1 MKKEKNKISLPK
13 AKKNEIEKKIKEGK
27 EIKEKIEKEKTNKL
41 RVAENKV
48 KENKLKRDNKDN
60 IVNEIQ
66 KKSQSIQNQEERKNK
81 ILDFMKNEQ
90 YVPMKA
96 KEIAVVFNV
105 PKNEYE
111 DFRKIINELETE
123 NKIEKNKKSKYKL
136 IDSSKFLTGIFR
148 GNQRGYGFV
157 KIEDSD
163 EEIYISG
170 HNTKNALNGD
180 KVFVEITD
188 TDIENIHK
196 EGKIVKILKHEK
208 DTVVGLFQK
217 SKNFAFVVPDDKRLG
232 TDIFIS
238 KKNFGKARNNH
249 KVLVKILKYPER
261 GKNAE
266 GKVIEVIGN
275 VNEAGVDMLSLI
287 KEYNLPYKFP
297 DPVVEEAKKINSEI
311 SKEDIKNRLD
321 LRQEEIFTIDGEDA
335 KDLDDAVYVK
345 KLTSGNYELGVHIAD
360 VSYYV
365 KENSKLDKEAIL
377 RGTSIYMMDRV
388 IPMLPRELSN
398 GICSLN
404 QGEDRFAIS
413 VIMEINKDG
422 KVVSSDI
429 KKSVINVTRRMNYK
443 DVTTLLEYAEKIDG
457 KENIKIEKNNESK
470 VDFETNIENKANFEG
485 NIENKVDTE
494 NEKNIENIVIEKYK
508 EFIPHFVRMKE
519 LAKILLEKRKRDG
532 SLDLDIP
539 ESKIILN
546 EDGIAIDVKKYE
558 LTISNSI
565 IEQFMLITNET
576 VAEKFYWL
584 EAPFIYR
591 VHEAPD
597 IEKIEELNKFLY
609 NFGYK
614 IKGSKDNIHPKAF
627 AQVLESIKGKP
638 EERVVSNLILRTL
651 KVARYESENK
661 GHFGIASKYYC
672 HFTSP
677 IRRYPDLF
685 IHRVISKYLENNYN
699 ISDRIKEKY
708 HIDSIDYADSSSE
721 RERVAQKVE
730 RDSIDIKKAEYMQ
743 DKIGNIYD
751 GIVSNVTSFGVFVEL
766 ENTVEGLIRFENLG
780 DEYFIYDEEH
790 KHLIGEHSNEIIK
803 VGDAMTIKVI
813 EANKESRRISFRR
826 VQNNRKKV
834 IL

>member
-1 MKKEKNKISLPK
+1 MEQN
-13 AKKNEIEKKIKEGK
+13 KNEILEIMNEK
-27 EIKEKIEKEKTNKL
+27 
-41 RVAENKV
+41 
-48 KENKLKRDNKDN
+48 
-60 IVNEIQ
+60 
-66 KKSQSIQNQEERKNK
+66 KNK
-81 ILDFMKNEQ
+81 ILEFMKDKQ
-90 YVPMKA
+90 YIPMKA
-96 KEIAVVFNV
+96 KEIANILNV

-111 DFRKIINELETE
+111 DFRRLLNELEEE

-136 IDSSKFLTGIFR
+136 IDNSKFLTGIFR
-148 GNQRGYGFV
+148 ANQRGFGFV
-157 KIEDSD
+157 KLEDSD
-163 EEIYISG
+163 EEIYISE
-170 HNTKNALNGD
+170 HNTKSALNGD
-180 KVFVEITD
+180 KVFVEITSLS
-188 TDIENIHK
+188 TDNLHK

-208 DTVVGLFQK
+208 DTVVGIFQK
-217 SKNFAFVVPDDKRLG
+217 SKNFAFVVPDDKKLG

-287 KEYNLPYKFP
+287 KEYNLPYRFP
-297 DPVVEEAKKINSEI
+297 DPVVEEAKKIKPQI
-311 SKEDIKNRLD
+311 SKKDIPNRLD
-321 LRQEEIFTIDGEDA
+321 LRDEEIFTIDGEDA
-335 KDLDDAVYVK
+335 KDLDDAIYVK
-345 KLTSGNYELGVHIAD
+345 KLSGGTYELGVHIAD

-365 KENSKLDKEAIL
+365 KEDSKLDKEAIL

-404 QGEDRFAIS
+404 EGEDRFAIS

-422 KVVSSDI
+422 KVISSDI

-443 DVTTLLEYAEKIDG
+443 DVTKLLEYAEC
-457 KENIKIEKNNESK
+457 
-470 VDFETNIENKANFEG
+470 
-485 NIENKVDTE
+485 
-494 NEKNIENIVIEKYK
+494 NEKNEAENLNSEEEIATLQTEKLNIKAEKTKVENDKCNNKEKTTMSESRKCNNNPKVKILESAEFNNEEDRATIEKYK
-508 EFIPHFVRMKE
+508 QFIPHFVRMKE
-519 LAKILLEKRKRDG
+519 LATILIDKRKKDG

-546 EDGIAIDVKKYE
+546 KDGIAIDVKKYE

-565 IEQFMLITNET
+565 IEQFMLIANET
-576 VAEKFYWL
+576 VAQEFYWL
-584 EAPFIYR
+584 QAPFIYR
-591 VHEAPD
+591 VHEVPD
-597 IEKIEELNKFLY
+597 MEKIDELNKFLY

-614 IKGSKDNIHPKAF
+614 IKGNKDNIHPKAF
-627 AQVLESIKGKP
+627 AEVLENIKGKP

-685 IHRVISKYLENNYN
+685 IHRVISKYLEKEYN
-699 ISDRIKEKY
+699 VSDDIKEKY
-708 HIDSIDYADSSSE
+708 HMQSIEFSDSSSE

-730 RDSIDIKKAEYMQ
+730 RDSVDIKKAEYMQ
-743 DKIGNIYD
+743 DKIGNEYE
-751 GIVSNVTSFGVFVEL
+751 GIVSNITSFGVFVEL

-780 DEYFIYDEEH
+780 NEYFIYDEEH
-790 KHLIGEHSNEIIK
+790 KHLIGEHTNEVIK
-803 VGDAMTIKVI
+803 IGDKMNIKVI
-813 EANKESRRISFRR
+813 EADKELRRISFKRLKMER
-826 VQNNRKKV
+826 ENDKEEES
-834 IL
+834 L

>member
-1 MKKEKNKISLPK
+1 MEQN
-13 AKKNEIEKKIKEGK
+13 KNEILEIMNEK
-27 EIKEKIEKEKTNKL
+27 
-41 RVAENKV
+41 
-48 KENKLKRDNKDN
+48 
-60 IVNEIQ
+60 
-66 KKSQSIQNQEERKNK
+66 KNK
-81 ILDFMKNEQ
+81 ILEFMKDKQ
-90 YVPMKA
+90 YIPMKA
-96 KEIAVVFNV
+96 KEIANILNV

-111 DFRKIINELETE
+111 DFRRLLNELEEE

-136 IDSSKFLTGIFR
+136 IDNSKFLTGIFR
-148 GNQRGYGFV
+148 ANQRGFGFV
-157 KIEDSD
+157 KLEDSD
-163 EEIYISG
+163 EEIYISE
-170 HNTKNALNGD
+170 HNTKSALNGD
-180 KVFVEITD
+180 KVFVEITSLS
-188 TDIENIHK
+188 TDNLHK

-208 DTVVGLFQK
+208 DTVVGIFQK
-217 SKNFAFVVPDDKRLG
+217 SKNFGFVVPDDKKLG

-287 KEYNLPYKFP
+287 KEYNLPYRFP
-297 DPVVEEAKKINSEI
+297 DPVVEEAKKIKPQI
-311 SKEDIKNRLD
+311 SKKDIPNRLD
-321 LRQEEIFTIDGEDA
+321 LRDEEIFTIDGEDA
-335 KDLDDAVYVK
+335 KDLDDAIYVK
-345 KLTSGNYELGVHIAD
+345 KLSGGTYELGVHIAD

-365 KENSKLDKEAIL
+365 KEDSKLDKEAIL

-404 QGEDRFAIS
+404 EGEDRFAIS

-422 KVVSSDI
+422 KVISSDI

-443 DVTTLLEYAEKIDG
+443 DVTKLLEYAEC
-457 KENIKIEKNNESK
+457 
-470 VDFETNIENKANFEG
+470 
-485 NIENKVDTE
+485 
-494 NEKNIENIVIEKYK
+494 NEKNEAENLNTEEEIATLQTEKLNIKAEKTKVENDKCNNKEKTTMSEPRESNNNPKVTILEPVEFNNEEDRATIEKYK
-508 EFIPHFVRMKE
+508 QFIPHFVRMKE
-519 LAKILLEKRKRDG
+519 LATILIDKRKKDG

-546 EDGIAIDVKKYE
+546 KDGIAIDVKKYE

-565 IEQFMLITNET
+565 IEQFMLIANET
-576 VAEKFYWL
+576 VAQEFYWL

-591 VHEAPD
+591 VHEVPD
-597 IEKIEELNKFLY
+597 MEKIDELNKFLY

-614 IKGSKDNIHPKAF
+614 IKGNKDNIHPKAF
-627 AQVLESIKGKP
+627 AEVLENIKGKP

-685 IHRVISKYLENNYN
+685 IHRVISKYLEKDYN
-699 ISDRIKEKY
+699 VSDDIKEKY
-708 HIDSIDYADSSSE
+708 HIQSIEFSDSSSE

-730 RDSIDIKKAEYMQ
+730 RDSVDIKKAEYMQ
-743 DKIGNIYD
+743 DKIGNEYE
-751 GIVSNVTSFGVFVEL
+751 GIVSNITSFGVFVEL

-780 DEYFIYDEEH
+780 NEYFIYDEEH
-790 KHLIGEHSNEIIK
+790 KHLIGEHTNEVIK
-803 VGDAMTIKVI
+803 IGDKMNIKVI
-813 EANKESRRISFRR
+813 EADKELRRISFKRLKMER
-826 VQNNRKKV
+826 ENDKEEES
-834 IL
+834 L

>member
-1 MKKEKNKISLPK
+1 MEQN
-13 AKKNEIEKKIKEGK
+13 KNEILEIINEK
-27 EIKEKIEKEKTNKL
+27 
-41 RVAENKV
+41 
-48 KENKLKRDNKDN
+48 
-60 IVNEIQ
+60 
-66 KKSQSIQNQEERKNK
+66 KNK
-81 ILDFMKNEQ
+81 ILEFMKDKQ
-90 YVPMKA
+90 YIPMKA
-96 KEIAVVFNV
+96 KEIANILNV

-111 DFRKIINELETE
+111 DFRRLLNELEEE
-123 NKIEKNKKSKYKL
+123 NKVEKNKKSKYKL
-136 IDSSKFLTGIFR
+136 IDNSKFLTGIFR
-148 GNQRGYGFV
+148 ANQRGFGFV
-157 KIEDSD
+157 KLEDSD
-163 EEIYISG
+163 EEIYISE
-170 HNTKNALNGD
+170 HNTKSALNGD
-180 KVFVEITD
+180 KVFVEITSLS
-188 TDIENIHK
+188 TDNLHK

-208 DTVVGLFQK
+208 DTVVGIFQK
-217 SKNFAFVVPDDKRLG
+217 SKNFAFVVPDDKKLG

-261 GKNAE
+261 EKNAE

-287 KEYNLPYKFP
+287 KEYNLPYRFP
-297 DPVVEEAKKINSEI
+297 DPVVEEAKKIKPQI
-311 SKEDIKNRLD
+311 SKKDIPNRLD
-321 LRQEEIFTIDGEDA
+321 LRDEEIFTIDGEDA
-335 KDLDDAVYVK
+335 KDLDDAIYVK
-345 KLTSGNYELGVHIAD
+345 KLSGGTYELGVHIAD

-365 KENSKLDKEAIL
+365 KEDSKLDKEAIL

-404 QGEDRFAIS
+404 EGEDRFAIS

-422 KVVSSDI
+422 KVISSDI

-443 DVTTLLEYAEKIDG
+443 DVTKLLEYAEC
-457 KENIKIEKNNESK
+457 
-470 VDFETNIENKANFEG
+470 
-485 NIENKVDTE
+485 
-494 NEKNIENIVIEKYK
+494 NEKNEDKNLNSEEEIATLQTKKLNIKAEKTKVENDKCNNKEKTTMSEPRKSNNNPKVTILEPVEFNNEEDRATIEKYK
-508 EFIPHFVRMKE
+508 QFIPHFVRMKE
-519 LAKILLEKRKRDG
+519 LATILMDKRKKDG

-546 EDGIAIDVKKYE
+546 KDGIAIDVKKYE

-565 IEQFMLITNET
+565 IEQFMLIANET
-576 VAEKFYWL
+576 VAQEFYWL

-591 VHEAPD
+591 VHEVPD
-597 IEKIEELNKFLY
+597 MEKIDELNKFLY

-614 IKGSKDNIHPKAF
+614 IKGNKDNIHPKAF
-627 AQVLESIKGKP
+627 AEVLENIKGKP

-685 IHRVISKYLENNYN
+685 IHRVISKYLEKDYN
-699 ISDRIKEKY
+699 VSDDIKEKY
-708 HIDSIDYADSSSE
+708 HMQSIEFSDSSSE

-730 RDSIDIKKAEYMQ
+730 RDSVDIKKAEYMQ
-743 DKIGNIYD
+743 DKIGNEYE
-751 GIVSNVTSFGVFVEL
+751 GIVSNITSFGVFVEL

-780 DEYFIYDEEH
+780 NEYFIYDEEH
-790 KHLIGEHSNEIIK
+790 KHLIGEHTNEVIK
-803 VGDAMTIKVI
+803 IGDKMNIKVI
-813 EANKESRRISFRR
+813 EADKELRRISFKRLKMER
-826 VQNNRKKV
+826 ENDKEEES
-834 IL
+834 L

>member
-1 MKKEKNKISLPK
+1 MEQN
-13 AKKNEIEKKIKEGK
+13 KNEILEIINEK
-27 EIKEKIEKEKTNKL
+27 
-41 RVAENKV
+41 
-48 KENKLKRDNKDN
+48 
-60 IVNEIQ
+60 
-66 KKSQSIQNQEERKNK
+66 KNK
-81 ILDFMKNEQ
+81 ILEFMKDKQ
-90 YVPMKA
+90 YIPMKA
-96 KEIAVVFNV
+96 KEIANILNV

-111 DFRKIINELETE
+111 DFRRLLNELEEE

-136 IDSSKFLTGIFR
+136 IDNSKFLTGIFR
-148 GNQRGYGFV
+148 ANQRGFGFV
-157 KIEDSD
+157 KLEDSD
-163 EEIYISG
+163 EEIYISE
-170 HNTKNALNGD
+170 HNTKSALNGD
-180 KVFVEITD
+180 KVFVEITSLS
-188 TDIENIHK
+188 TDNLHK

-208 DTVVGLFQK
+208 DTVVGIFQK
-217 SKNFAFVVPDDKRLG
+217 SKNFAFVVPDDKKLG

-261 GKNAE
+261 EKNAE

-287 KEYNLPYKFP
+287 KEYNLPYRFP
-297 DPVVEEAKKINSEI
+297 DPVVEEAKKIKPQI
-311 SKEDIKNRLD
+311 SKKDIPNRLD
-321 LRQEEIFTIDGEDA
+321 LRDEEIFTIDGEDA
-335 KDLDDAVYVK
+335 KDLDDAIYVK
-345 KLTSGNYELGVHIAD
+345 KLSGGTYELGVHIAD

-365 KENSKLDKEAIL
+365 KEDSKLDKEAIL

-404 QGEDRFAIS
+404 EGEDRFAIS

-422 KVVSSDI
+422 KVISSDI

-443 DVTTLLEYAEKIDG
+443 DVTKLLEYAEC
-457 KENIKIEKNNESK
+457 
-470 VDFETNIENKANFEG
+470 
-485 NIENKVDTE
+485 
-494 NEKNIENIVIEKYK
+494 NEKNKDKNLNTEEEIATLQTEKLNIKAEKTKVENDKCNNKEKTTMSEPRKSNNNPKVTILEPVEFNNEEDRATIEKYK
-508 EFIPHFVRMKE
+508 QFIPHFVRMKE
-519 LAKILLEKRKRDG
+519 LATILMDKRKKDG

-546 EDGIAIDVKKYE
+546 KDGIAIDVKKYE

-565 IEQFMLITNET
+565 IEQFMLIANET
-576 VAEKFYWL
+576 VAQEFYWL

-591 VHEAPD
+591 VHEVPD
-597 IEKIEELNKFLY
+597 MEKIDELNKFLY

-614 IKGSKDNIHPKAF
+614 IKGNKDNIHPKAF
-627 AQVLESIKGKP
+627 AEVLENIKGKP

-685 IHRVISKYLENNYN
+685 IHRVISKYLEKDYN
-699 ISDRIKEKY
+699 VSDDIKEKY
-708 HIDSIDYADSSSE
+708 HMQSIEFSDSSSE

-730 RDSIDIKKAEYMQ
+730 RDSVDIKKAEYMQ
-743 DKIGNIYD
+743 DKIGNEYE
-751 GIVSNVTSFGVFVEL
+751 GIVSNITSFGVFVEL

-780 DEYFIYDEEH
+780 NEYFIYDEEH
-790 KHLIGEHSNEIIK
+790 KHLIGEHTNEVIK
-803 VGDAMTIKVI
+803 IGDKMNIKVI
-813 EANKESRRISFRR
+813 EADKELRRISFKRLKMER
-826 VQNNRKKV
+826 ENDKEEES
-834 IL
+834 L